1 MLPEKFNNQYVVR
14 GNNNQTV
21 QGSDNTVSYHN
32 QIDTGSEE
40 NLTRNQVVELF
51 AELEEQIQQSEL
63 PEDLKNNTIKRLG
76 ACTAEAQEQEPD
88 KQLAASNL
96 KRVTETLTEAS
107 KTSEAAQK
115 LWNNIAPTVLKIGGW
130 LGIASKFFL
139 GGN

>member
-1 MLPEKFNNQYVVR
+1 MLPEKLNNQYVVR

-21 QGSDNTVSYHN
+21 QGSHNTVSYHN

-40 NLTRNQVVELF
+40 NLTKNQVIELF
-51 AELEEQIQQSEL
+51 AELEKQIQQSEL

-76 ACTAEAQEQEPD
+76 ACTAEVNEPEPD

-107 KTSEAAQK
+107 KTSEAAKK

-130 LGIASKFFL
+130 LSIASKFFL
-139 GGN
+139 GGG

>member
-21 QGSDNTVSYHN
+21 QGSGNTVSYHN
-32 QIDTGSEE
+32 QINTGSEE

-63 PEDLKNNTIKRLG
+63 PEDLKKN
-76 ACTAEAQEQEPD
+76 TAEVNEPEPD

-107 KTSEAAQK
+107 KTSEAAKK
-115 LWNNIAPTVLKIGGW
+115 LWSNIAPTVFK
-130 LGIASKFFL
+130 LGVWFSTAFEHFF
-139 GGN
+139 GS

>member
-21 QGSDNTVSYHN
+21 QGSGNTVSYHN
-32 QIDTGSEE
+32 QINTGSKE
-40 NLTRNQVVELF
+40 NLTKNQVVELF

-76 ACTAEAQEQEPD
+76 ACSAEVNEQEPD

-107 KTSEAAQK
+107 KTSEAAKK
-115 LWNNIAPTVLKIGGW
+115 LWSNIAPTVLKIGGW
-130 LGIASKFFL
+130 LGVASKLFL
-139 GGN
+139 GGS

>member
-1 MLPEKFNNQYVVR
+1 MFPEKINNQYLVK

-21 QGSDNTVSYHN
+21 QGNENTVTYRN
-32 QIDTGSEE
+32 QINTDSAE
-40 NLTRNQVVELF
+40 NLTRNDIIELF

-63 PEDLKNNTIKRLG
+63 PEGLKDNTIKRLG
-76 ACTAEAQEQEPD
+76 ACSAEVNEQEPD

-107 KTSEAAQK
+107 RTSEAAKK
-115 LWNNIAPTVLKIGGW
+115 LWSNIAPTVLKIGGW

-139 GGN
+139 GGG

>member
-21 QGSDNTVSYHN
+21 QGSGNTVSYHN
-32 QIDTGSEE
+32 QINTGSEE

-51 AELEEQIQQSEL
+51 AELEEVNE
-63 PEDLKNNTIKRLG
+63 P
-76 ACTAEAQEQEPD
+76 EPD

-107 KTSEAAQK
+107 KTSEAAKK
-115 LWNNIAPTVLKIGGW
+115 LWSNIAPTVFK
-130 LGIASKFFL
+130 LGVWFSTAFEHFF
-139 GGN
+139 GS